1 MVGVASTNDE
11 PDIEVVE
18 PLAALEA
25 KADAQLADQRMVG
38 WEMLDFRI
46 VAGAAP
52 TLPQS
57 QHVRFR
63 VRALVIATDAAA
75 TVIITIGTRT
85 FNFPVAVGTIVI
97 PFPVVIERGVDLTAT
112 VAAGAANVTVLV
124 IGSPE

>member
-25 KADAQLADQRMVG
+25 KADAQLADQQMIG

-52 TLPQS
+52 ALQS

-63 VRALVIATDAAA
+63 VRFLVIAADAAA

-97 PFPVVIERGVDLTAT
+97 PFPVVIERGVDSNAS
-112 VAAGAANVTVLV
+112 VSAGAANVTVLV

>member
-11 PDIEVVE
+11 PEIEVIE
-18 PLAALEA
+18 PLAGLEKRTDAL
-25 KADAQLADQRMVG
+25 LADQQMVG

-52 TLPQS
+52 ALQS

-63 VRALVIATDAAA
+63 VRFLVIAADATA

-97 PFPVVIERGVDLTAT
+97 PFPVVIERGVDSNAS
-112 VAAGAANVTVLV
+112 VSAGAANVTVLV